1 MKKKK
6 ELELPSIREEPITIE
21 FILGELRINPNV
33 KDTYIFFLLEEL
45 EQNAFERGFEE
56 GQNSNYEGYEGW
68 VSSY

>member
-1 MKKKK
+1 MNKKK
-6 ELELPSIREEPITIE
+6 ELELPSVREEPITIE

-45 EQNAFERGFEE
+45 EEAAFNRGFEE
-56 GQNSNYEGYEGW
+56 GQDAMYANGW